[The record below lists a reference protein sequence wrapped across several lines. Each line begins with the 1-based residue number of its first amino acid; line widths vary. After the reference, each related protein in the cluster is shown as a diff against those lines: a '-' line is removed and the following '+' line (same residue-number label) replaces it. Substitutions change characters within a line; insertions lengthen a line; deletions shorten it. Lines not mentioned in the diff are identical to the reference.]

1 MSRHNKTGRS
11 KGEPRH
17 VRIYHWL
24 METAAWQ
31 SLNATQRAI
40 YLEMAARYAGPGS
53 NNGKLPYSIREAAE
67 SLGIGK
73 TTAARALDV
82 LEQRGF
88 VVPITKGAFSRKV
101 RHATEWRLTEFPC
114 DVTHALPSKEFA
126 RWSPEIQNTVPP
138 QTSTV
143 PETGPI
149 GTREGTEVPQKA
161 PDGTCGG
168 TVEPQNANSRYLRR
182 DTISLPGAE
191 SSEPVPVPD
200 ERPAARHPKRAQ
212 APAQSVQG
220 STELASSALVRGER
234 LRWRPSSGR

>member
-67 SLGIGK
+67 SLRIGK

-88 VVPITKGAFSRKV
+88 VVPMTKGAFSRKV

-149 GTREGTEVPQKA
+149 GTRAGPRFTKRPL
-161 PDGTCGG
+161 T
-168 TVEPQNANSRYLRR
+168 
-182 DTISLPGAE
+182 
-191 SSEPVPVPD
+191 VPV
-200 ERPAARHPKRAQ
+200 A
-212 APAQSVQG
+212 G
-220 STELASSALVRGER
+220 
-234 LRWRPSSGR
+234 PSSPKIQILGT

>member
-1 MSRHNKTGRS
+1 MPRHNNTGRS

-17 VRIYHWL
+17 VRLYHWM

-40 YLEMAARYAGPGS
+40 YLEMVARYAGPGS
-53 NNGKLPYSIREAAE
+53 NNGKLPYSVREAAE

-73 TTAARALDV
+73 TTAADALAV

-88 VVPITKGAFSRKV
+88 VVPMTKGAFSRKV

-126 RWSPEIQNTVPP
+126 RWSPEIQNTVPL

-149 GTREGTEVPQKA
+149 GTCSGTEVPEKA
-161 PDGTCGG
+161 PDGTCSG
-168 TVEPQNANSRYLRR
+168 TVEPQNPNSRYLWR

-191 SSEPVPVPD
+191 SSEPVPVPV
-200 ERPAARHPKRAQ
+200 ERPAQRAIQ
-212 APAQSVQG
+212 SAQRAAAAQ
-220 STELASSALVRGER
+220 LSSPNSQVL
-234 LRWRPSSGR
+234 